1 MAVLFALCLL
11 SPVAAFAFSDAP
23 AHCLTLGEAPQAAS
37 HKHGDHHGIGAH
49 AEQAAMA
56 HVHMDHGMQAKAG
69 GSDAAV
75 PAKCCGLFCVGAM
88 TPPQLGV
95 GEMRPI
101 ATTEVALPVTA
112 SLLGRT
118 TGGIDRP
125 PRSLLSL

>member
-11 SPVAAFAFSDAP
+11 SPVAAFAFGNAP
-23 AHCLTLGEAPQAAS
+23 AHCLELGEAPQAVS
-37 HKHGDHHGIGAH
+37 HEHSHHHGTSDH
-49 AEQAAMA
+49 AAMA
-56 HVHMDHGMQAKAG
+56 HEHMDHSRQAKADG
-69 GSDAAV
+69 NDAAL

-88 TPPQLGV
+88 TPPMLGV
-95 GEMRPI
+95 GEVRLI

-118 TGGIDRP
+118 ADGIDRP